1 MASQKVVLYIHGIES
16 GTELS
21 SQLSSRPGVVSANP
35 LDVADNPQPGG
46 DERNEAIVVEY
57 DPAVVIPTELAEYI
71 DTLGYKVVA
80 QETGPTADR
89 L

>member
-1 MASQKVVLYIHGIES
+1 MASKRVILYVHGIKS
-16 GTELS
+16 GENLS
-21 SQLSSRPGVVSANP
+21 AQVAARAGVMSAAP
-35 LDVADNPQPGG
+35 LNVANNPQPGG

-57 DPAVVIPTELAEYI
+57 DPTVVIPTEIAEFI

-80 QETGPTADR
+80 QEAGPTTDN